1 VTPAATTEAAK
12 QRDRDETAPV
22 EGTKRARPN
31 GFVCM
36 IAYTVYAFDARVR
49 REAETLAANG
59 FTVRCLTTR
68 SGPSPARFVLNGV
81 EVRELNVPK
90 YRGKSKL
97 AYAASYLWFLVAT
110 SAVCLRLLV
119 ARELDVVHAHNL
131 PDFLVFAG
139 LLPRLLGRK
148 VVLDVHDS
156 VPETFATK
164 FSRSPLLWRVL
175 CLEERLSAL
184 VAHRVICV
192 NHPQRDTLV
201 TRGIPKAKTLV
212 SMNAPDPAIFTRTPM
227 VQRGEERDGAFNLV
241 YHGTMSERLGV
252 DLLIRAVAQ
261 LQHRLPHAR
270 LHLWG
275 AGDDIERFQDL
286 VQALGVGER
295 VSFSP
300 KGFALHEL
308 PQRLRSMH
316 VGVVGNRRSAAGDLM
331 LPVKLLE
338 YVSLDIPAIVPR
350 LPTIEHYFTDDMVW
364 YYEPDSV
371 GSLSEAILQL
381 YSRPDVRSEQ
391 AARARAFIERH
402 GWERQGAELVAEY
415 QALVE
420 SRNR

>member
-1 VTPAATTEAAK
+1 
-12 QRDRDETAPV
+12 
-22 EGTKRARPN
+22 
-31 GFVCM
+31 M

-68 SGPSPARFVLNGV
+68 SGPSPTRFVLNGV
-81 EVRELNVPK
+81 DVRELNVPK

-110 SAVCLRLLV
+110 SAACLRLLI

-139 LLPRLLGRK
+139 LLPRLMGRR

-164 FSRSPLLWRVL
+164 FSRTPLLWRAL

-184 VAHRVICV
+184 VAHKVICV

-201 TRGIPKAKTLV
+201 QRGIPKAKTLV
-212 SMNAPDPAIFTRTPM
+212 SMNAPDPKIFTRMPI
-227 VQRGEERDGAFNLV
+227 VQRGEEPDGSFNLV

-252 DLLIRAVAQ
+252 DLLICAVAE
-261 LQHRLPHAR
+261 LQHKLPNAR

-275 AGDDIERFQDL
+275 SGDDLERFQGL
-286 VQALGVGER
+286 VKELGVGER
-295 VSFSP
+295 VSFNP

-308 PQRLRSMH
+308 PQQLRSMH
-316 VGVVGNRRSAAGDLM
+316 VGIVGNRRSAAGDLM

-350 LPTIEHYFTDDMVW
+350 LRTIEHYFTEDMVT

-371 GSLSEAILQL
+371 GSLSQATWQLSLRPEA
-381 YSRPDVRSEQ
+381 RREQ

-420 SRNR
+420 SRKR

>member
-1 VTPAATTEAAK
+1 
-12 QRDRDETAPV
+12 
-22 EGTKRARPN
+22 
-31 GFVCM
+31 M

-68 SGPSPARFVLNGV
+68 SGPSPTRFVLNGV
-81 EVRELNVPK
+81 DVRELNVPK

-110 SAVCLRLLV
+110 SAACLRLLI

-139 LLPRLLGRK
+139 LLPRLMGRR

-164 FSRSPLLWRVL
+164 FSRTPLLWRAL

-184 VAHRVICV
+184 VAHKVICV

-201 TRGIPKAKTLV
+201 
-212 SMNAPDPAIFTRTPM
+212 
-227 VQRGEERDGAFNLV
+227 QRGEERDGDFNLV

-252 DLLIRAVAQ
+252 DLLICAVAE
-261 LQHRLPHAR
+261 LQHRLPNAR

-275 AGDDIERFQDL
+275 GGDDLERFQGL
-286 VQALGVGER
+286 VKELGVGER
-295 VSFSP
+295 VSFNP

-316 VGVVGNRRSAAGDLM
+316 VGIVGNRRSAAGDLM